1 MARALD
7 PGQEPRAG
15 GQLSPS
21 AWRQR
26 GKALER
32 HNVVNQL
39 YFNEKNVLRES
50 ALDLDSLRDFCNAVY
65 DLAIA
70 L

>member
-7 PGQEPRAG
+7 PSQEPRAG

-21 AWRQR
+21 AWRRR

-50 ALDLDSLRDFCNAVY
+50 ALDLDSLHDFCNAVY